1 VFNPQSIFRMVLILQ
16 QLTIYCYLR
25 ESRGTDIILNTTTFQ
40 NMLYIDGIYS
50 IWSLEDVYIQTTV
63 QLSS

>member
-1 VFNPQSIFRMVLILQ
+1 MVLILQ